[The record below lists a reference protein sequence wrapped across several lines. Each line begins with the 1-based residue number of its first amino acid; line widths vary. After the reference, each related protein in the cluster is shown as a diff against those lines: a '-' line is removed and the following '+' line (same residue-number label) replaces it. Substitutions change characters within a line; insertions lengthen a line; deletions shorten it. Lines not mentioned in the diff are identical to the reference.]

1 MNQELVAA
9 NGAEIIERVVIAG
22 DLSRLSPADRVAY
35 YRATCDS
42 LGLNSLTKPFE
53 YIELNGKLTLYAT
66 RTATDQ
72 LRELKRVSL
81 RPVLKQLNSELNV
94 YIVEVEATTPDG
106 RTDFATG
113 VVSIAREDGTWETS
127 QNGKRFFKGNGQ
139 WKQMRGDD
147 LANAIMKCETKAK
160 RRATLSVCGLG
171 WMDETEVE
179 TVAAAQRVYVDTTT
193 GVVVD
198 SPQAP
203 QNGHS
208 PPASDK
214 QRSYITGL
222 QDKLGWHSGQVEE
235 FARERGI
242 HLATMYATEAS
253 TLIEGLKMLAEER
266 GKPVERP
273 LVKRLRELV
282 ADCRGVGVPIPDL
295 PKPRDMTDEQIDQA
309 IQALEVEYS
318 KAQQAADA
326 VADDLTGDVENL
338 FNEPVPVRKSN
349 RQAVEDLL

>member
-1 MNQELVAA
+1 MNQELVTA

-81 RPVLKQLNSELNV
+81 RPVLKELNSELNV

-113 VVSIAREDGTWETS
+113 VVSIAREGGTWETS
-127 QNGKRFFKGNGQ
+127 NNGKRFFKGNGQ
-139 WKQMRGDD
+139 WVQMRGDD

-179 TVAAAQRVYVDTTT
+179 TVAAAQRVHVDKST
-193 GVVVD
+193 GELLD
-198 SPQAP
+198 AP
-203 QNGHS
+203 QGNPGA
-208 PPASDK
+208 PMATDK
-214 QRSYITGL
+214 QRNYITGL

-235 FARERGI
+235 YAKERGVDVAN
-242 HLATMYATEAS
+242 LTAAGAS
-253 TLIEGLKMLAEER
+253 TLVDGMKALADALPS
-266 GKPVERP
+266 GKAPERP
-273 LVKRLRELV
+273 LVKRLREVV

-295 PKPRDMTDEQIDQA
+295 PRPRDMTDEQLGKA

-318 KAQQAADA
+318 KAQQAAGQIHE
-326 VADDLTGDVENL
+326 DLSGDVEEL

-349 RQAVEDLL
+349 RRAVEDLL